1 MVLDTSLHKVCPDY
15 PLGRLY
21 YTFMGIIRTEFL
33 CLELEYKKNTFLGGE
48 KAIYSLK
55 SKGTTGANFSGFA
68 IYIEAII
75 YLL

>member
-33 CLELEYKKNTFLGGE
+33 CFGIRIQKEYLFRWRKSY
-48 KAIYSLK
+48 IQLK
-55 SKGTTGANFSGFA
+55 D
-68 IYIEAII
+68 
-75 YLL
+75 